1 MVFMEPLVLK
11 LTCFPVSGICNLS
24 LPPLP
29 FVIHAYIHVF
39 HRHYVEVVG
48 SYIPLEEEVL
58 DFVKQIRDEY
68 DSWLNQ
74 AGVED
79 KLSAVTVSL
88 QGTLADTL
96 KEVRMCWTSPEMLH

>member
-29 FVIHAYIHVF
+29 FIIHAHIHVF

-48 SYIPLEEEVL
+48 SYISLEEKFL
-58 DFVKQIRDEY
+58 NFVTQIRAEY
-68 DSWLNQ
+68 DPWLNQ

-79 KLSAVTVSL
+79 KLSAVSL

-96 KEVRMCWTSPEMLH
+96 KEVRRCWTSPEMLH

>member
-11 LTCFPVSGICNLS
+11 LTCFLVSGICNLS
-24 LPPLP
+24 LPPPP
-29 FVIHAYIHVF
+29 FITHAHIHVF

-48 SYIPLEEEVL
+48 SHIPLEEEVL
-58 DFVKQIRDEY
+58 NFVTQIRAEY
-68 DSWLNQ
+68 DSWLKQ
-74 AGVED
+74 AGVEA
-79 KLSAVTVSL
+79 KLSAVSL

>member
-1 MVFMEPLVLK
+1 MLK
-11 LTCFPVSGICNLS
+11 LTCFPVSGICNIS

-29 FVIHAYIHVF
+29 FITHAHIHVF

-48 SYIPLEEEVL
+48 SYIPLEEKFL
-58 DFVKQIRDEY
+58 NFVTQIRAEY
-68 DSWLNQ
+68 GPWLNQ

-88 QGTLADTL
+88 QGTLEDTL
-96 KEVRMCWTSPEMLH
+96 TEVRMYWTSPEILH